1 MLPMSRILLFVLLI
15 AASPFARS
23 DDRVVAS
30 VPGGATITADE
41 VMAEARRL
49 PPQAQAQT
57 LGRPAGV
64 AQLAQNLVFRRELA
78 RRAEAEGLQNDPK
91 VAAALLLAR
100 ERVLADAALA
110 KVDGAAPDRAAL
122 ERLARNQ
129 YDAAPE
135 KFDTPEQVRVRH
147 ILVSAKA
154 CEPEAKARE
163 LLAQARQPGADFAA
177 LAKANS
183 DDPGSASRGGDLGF
197 FGRGQMTAAFETAAF
212 ALKQPGDLSDVVKTE
227 FGFHVIR
234 LEERKAARKQSF
246 DEVRDN
252 LVRTLGDNEAR
263 TRRQQATDQIMGTI
277 QFDTTVVE
285 SLVAGRAPGAKPN

>member
-57 LGRPAGV
+57 LGRPSGV
-64 AQLAQNLVFRRELA
+64 AQLAQNLAFRRELA

-234 LEERKAARKQSF
+234 LEERKPARKQSF
-246 DEVRDN
+246 EEVRDN
-252 LVRTLGDNEAR
+252 LIRTLGDNEAR
-263 TRRQQATDQIMGTI
+263 TRRQQATDQIMSTI
-277 QFDTTVVE
+277 QFDTAVVE
-285 SLVAGRAPGAKPN
+285 SLVAGRAPGGKPN